1 MILEAT
7 HRQDPNWFG
16 EQLRLQREAAGI
28 SLDTITDEIKVAQRV
43 LEALETGSFARLP
56 ERVFCRSFVAQYA
69 TVIGTDPD
77 PLVEAFDHAWRIYE
91 EESGEFQLPE
101 ARPAPPPR
109 RPVRWGF
116 WFPMAVGGVILVA
129 AATVIL
135 SGSEPGQDV
144 LVVATRPGIGT
155 AAPTVTPTGIALVP
169 AAPAATAQTQFG
181 GDIVALTVMV
191 DREKECWI
199 HYRDREG
206 RTEQRLLPG
215 GSRLVLELEG
225 PVKLTIG
232 NAGAATLLVGGVEYA
247 GLGVPGQV
255 VHAEVSQD
263 GVRTLGA
270 GDLHG

>member
-7 HRQDPNWFG
+7 HREDPEWFG
-16 EQLRLQREAAGI
+16 EQLRLLREDSRVSLEVICDETKI
-28 SLDTITDEIKVAQRV
+28 SRRI
-43 LEALETGSFARLP
+43 LEALEAGSFAALP

-69 TVIGTDPD
+69 VVIGHDAST
-77 PLVEAFDHAWRIYE
+77 LVAAFDRAWQSYLT
-91 EESGEFQLPE
+91 ESGTVQLPDTPPE
-101 ARPAPPPR
+101 PPPR

-116 WFPMAVGGVILVA
+116 WFPLAVGAAILVA
-129 AATVIL
+129 AAVVIL
-135 SGSEPGQDV
+135 SGADPGQDA
-144 LVVATRPGIGT
+144 LVEVSRPRNE
-155 AAPTVTPTGIALVP
+155 AVAPTVTPTGIALVP
-169 AAPAATAQTQFG
+169 PASMAPVRSDAR
-181 GDIVALTVMV
+181 GDVVALTVVV

-206 RTEQRLLPG
+206 HTEQRLLPG
-215 GSRLVLELEG
+215 GSRLLLELEG

-255 VHAEVSQD
+255 VHAEVSRT